1 MFEHDKIYL
10 TEEGYRHLEA
20 ELRRLQTVERARI
33 AEEFRAHKEH
43 GEFSPEDTELESLK
57 NEQAYVESRI
67 QEIRSLLQSATI
79 IRQEDIPS
87 DYVGI
92 GSQVEVVEVD
102 TGEQKQFRIVGAM
115 EADPEKGKLSYLAP
129 LASALI
135 GYKVGDVVTVHL
147 PKGEARYKIVSI
159 SK

>member
-1 MFEHDKIYL
+1 MFEQDKIYL

-43 GEFSPEDTELESLK
+43 GEFSPEDTELETLK
-57 NEQAYVESRI
+57 NEQAYIESRI
-67 QEIRSLLQSATI
+67 QEIRGLLQSATI
-79 IRQEDIPS
+79 VRNEDIPT

-92 GSQVEVVEVD
+92 GSTVEVEEVE
-102 TGEQKQFRIVGAM
+102 TGERKQFRIVGAM
-115 EADPEKGKLSYLAP
+115 EADPEHGKLSYLAP

-135 GYKVGDVVTVHL
+135 GYKVGDTVTVHL
-147 PKGEARYKIVSI
+147 PKGEAHYKILRI
-159 SK
+159 SN

>member
-1 MFEHDKIYL
+1 MHEQDKIYL

-33 AEEFRAHKEH
+33 AEEFRMHKEH
-43 GEFSPEDTELESLK
+43 GEFSPEDTEIESLK
-57 NEQAYVESRI
+57 SEQALIESRI
-67 QEIRSLLQSATI
+67 QEIRGLLQSATI
-79 IRQEDIPS
+79 IRYEDTPS

-92 GSQVEVVEVD
+92 GSFVEVEEID
-102 TGEQKQFRIVGAM
+102 TQERKQFRIVGAM
-115 EADPEKGKLSYLAP
+115 EADPENAKLSYLAP

-135 GYKVGDVVTVHL
+135 GYKVGDVVTVKL
-147 PKGEARYKIVSI
+147 PKGEAHYKILSI